1 MTAGT
6 ASARSVPPEQAARE
20 AELLAGVPT
29 DLLVGGRWVPA
40 SSGERFAVEDPSTG
54 VVLSTV
60 ADASVEDGAAALD
73 AAVAAQAAWGR
84 TAPRERAEVLRR
96 AFDAVVA
103 RTEDL
108 ALLMTLE
115 MGKSL
120 AESRGEVTY
129 GAEFLRWASE
139 QAAHVAGRY
148 LPAPDGKQRILVV
161 RKPVGPCLL
170 ITPWNFPLAMATR
183 KIGPALAAG
192 CTVVLKPA
200 AETPLT
206 SLLFAKVLQDA
217 GVPDGVVNVVPCTRA
232 GEVTGPLIADPRLRK
247 LSFTGSTAVGKQLLK
262 QAADGVLRTS
272 MELGG
277 NAPFLVFEDA
287 DLDAAVEGAMLAK
300 LRNGGEA
307 CTSANRFYVHAAA
320 AEDFSRRLA
329 ERVGAV
335 QVSRGTEDGAQVGPL
350 IDEKGR
356 SKVADLVDDAVSRG
370 ARVLTGGSRVEG
382 PGYFYAPTVLAD
394 VPLGSRL
401 LAEEI
406 FGPVAPVV
414 TFQTED
420 EAVALAND
428 TEHGLVA
435 YAYTGST
442 ARSLRLVERLDTGML
457 GLNTGV
463 ISNPAAPF
471 GGVKQSGLG
480 REGGEEGIGEYLET
494 LYAGIADPWG

>member
-1 MTAGT
+1 M
-6 ASARSVPPEQAARE
+6 
-20 AELLAGVPT
+20 PT
-29 DLLVGGRWVPA
+29 DLLIGGRWVPA
-40 SSGERFAVEDPSTG
+40 SAGERFAVEDPATG
-54 VVLSTV
+54 AVLTTV

-73 AAVAAQAAWGR
+73 AAVAAQGAWGR
-84 TAPRERAEVLRR
+84 TAPRERAELLRA

-115 MGKSL
+115 MGKPL
-120 AESRGEVTY
+120 AEARGEVAY
-129 GAEFLRWASE
+129 GAEFLRWSSE

-148 LPAPDGKQRILVV
+148 LPAPDGKQRLLVV
-161 RKPVGPCLL
+161 KKPVGPCLL

-183 KIGPALAAG
+183 KIAPALAAG

-206 SLLFAKVLQDA
+206 ALLFAQILLEA
-217 GVPDGVVNVVPCTRA
+217 GVPEGVVNVVPCTRA
-232 GEVTGPLIADPRLRK
+232 SEVTAPLIADPRLRK
-247 LSFTGSTAVGKQLLK
+247 LSFTGSTPVGKQLLK

-287 DLDAAVEGAMLAK
+287 DLDAAVEGALLAK
-300 LRNGGEA
+300 LRNSGEA
-307 CTSANRFYVHAAA
+307 CTSANRFYVHSSVAQAFTA
-320 AEDFSRRLA
+320 RLA

-335 QVSRGTEDGAQVGPL
+335 TVSRGTEDGAQVGPV
-350 IDEKGR
+350 INEKGR
-356 SKVADLVDDAVSRG
+356 TKVADLVDDAVARG

-382 PGYFYAPTVLAD
+382 PGYFFAPTVLAD
-394 VPLGSRL
+394 VPLGARL
-401 LAEEI
+401 LQEEI

-414 TFQTED
+414 TFETED

-428 TEHGLVA
+428 TQFGLVA
-435 YAYTGST
+435 YAYTTST
-442 ARSLRLVERLDTGML
+442 PRALRLTERLETGML
-457 GLNTGV
+457 GINAGV

-480 REGGEEGIGEYLET
+480 REGGEEGIEEYLET